1 MLCKEGTFRV
11 TSESKNRNYSGSIQ
25 CVNKSRID
33 RIHTVGMAD
42 RGAQLAAVG
51 SGCWTIPA
59 AWYNC

>member
-11 TSESKNRNYSGSIQ
+11 TSESKKTEITLVPYN
-25 CVNKSRID
+25 VNKSRID
-33 RIHTVGMAD
+33 RIHTVGTAD